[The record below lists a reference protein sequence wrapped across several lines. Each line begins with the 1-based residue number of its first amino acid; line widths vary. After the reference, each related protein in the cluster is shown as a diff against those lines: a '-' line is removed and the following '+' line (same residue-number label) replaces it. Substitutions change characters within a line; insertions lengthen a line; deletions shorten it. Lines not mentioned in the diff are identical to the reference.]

1 MKYPD
6 RYQPRFS
13 LSKLAEYAVAS
24 AARRRMLLQDQ
35 RYPPPYKAATY
46 SEAYSTIADALVR
59 GDPTVLDGRIEEWSL
74 RIPTS
79 PFHATSYRLWCESAA
94 AFKRLLTGDAFGG
107 LTFEGG
113 SREEYV
119 DIGGV
124 KVSVRPDAIVTAPA
138 GGALKIYLS
147 RGVPLTADDGA
158 RLGSA
163 SYAAALLHQWVGTW
177 LGDASTKS
185 CLLVDVFAGKV
196 HRAPT
201 HFLRRRKD
209 LAASC
214 DEIAKLWPSIETAA
228 RRGVLS
234 LAVLARELVDRS
246 AGPDRRVE
254 RRASDQARDSDGCTK
269 PCMNAPGFAA

>member
-1 MKYPD
+1 MKHFIRD
-6 RYQPRFS
+6 EPRFS

-24 AARRRMLLQDQ
+24 AARRRTLLQDQ
-35 RYPPPYKAATY
+35 RYPPPFKAATY
-46 SEAYSTIADALVR
+46 SEAYEAIADALVS
-59 GDPTVLDGRIEEWSL
+59 GDTALLDERIEEWSR

-79 PFHATSYRLWCESAA
+79 PFQATSYRLWCESAV
-94 AFKRLLTGDAFGG
+94 AFKKLFAGG
-107 LTFEGG
+107 ALAGLAFEGG

-147 RGVPLTADDGA
+147 KGGPLTADDGA
-158 RLGSA
+158 RTGSA

-177 LGDASTKS
+177 LGDASPKG
-185 CLLVDVFAGKV
+185 CLVVDVFAGTV

-201 HFLRRRKD
+201 HFVRRRKD

-214 DEIAKLWPSIETAA
+214 DEIAKLWPSIEKPSGAMGA
-228 RRGVLS
+228 S
-234 LAVLARELVDRS
+234 L
-246 AGPDRRVE
+246 
-254 RRASDQARDSDGCTK
+254 
-269 PCMNAPGFAA
+269 F